1 MALACYRI
9 LIWPRPILTNCPSTA
24 TTLNEFAGRNNLR
37 SAPCSFSPWW
47 LCPAFLSLDVGCWML
62 DVRCWMLDVGCWMLD
77 VGCWMLDV
85 VDRPSASA
93 SLSAVLVGNGLVL
106 FASARFWHPRM
117 QSSPARGSGGRFP
130 FGPKVTTGYPL
141 PTLPAG
147 LAART
152 GFRTLLPAQCIAD
165 LAGSSASR
173 NRMRGQRRK

>member
-47 LCPAFLSLDVGCWML
+47 LCPAFLSLG
-62 DVRCWMLDVGCWMLD
+62 VGCWMLD

-85 VDRPSASA
+85 RCCEFGPSASA